1 MCLNL
6 TLILLGELVE
16 VKMFETKVKETTMNK
31 EETYWSKEEI
41 SSLRSKYNCILIKE
55 KATSDE
61 QKNKQLP
68 RDVYRIFYKLENNVH
83 CDMVRSSRR
92 VDLFDMYYDK
102 FGPNVIQDI
111 DFGYGTIN
119 PNSWDYV
126 IPENKRKR
134 R

>member
-1 MCLNL
+1 
-6 TLILLGELVE
+6 
-16 VKMFETKVKETTMNK
+16 MFIEF
-31 EETYWSKEEI
+31 
-41 SSLRSKYNCILIKE
+41 
-55 KATSDE
+55 
-61 QKNKQLP
+61 
-68 RDVYRIFYKLENNVH
+68 FYKLENNVH

-111 DFGYGTIN
+111 DFGYGIIN